1 MFKYQDILIYRFYLD
16 IVSLFLQKEG
26 VIMALAFGL
35 FLVTLIFIIWQPKG
49 LQIGTTAVI
58 GAVAAIVLGVVSF
71 DDVLT
76 VINIV
81 WDATLAFIGIIILSM
96 VLDEIGFFE
105 WAAIKMTRLSG
116 GSGNKMFVYILLL
129 GAVVAA
135 FFAND
140 GAALILTPILLA
152 KMKYLKMKPLP
163 IFAFLMAGGFIGD
176 AASNPLVI
184 SNLTNIVTV
193 GYFDIGFVEYAKHMF
208 LLNLLSII
216 ASIVVLWIYFRKDI
230 PLHVNV
236 DELPEASS
244 VIKSQ
249 IMFKISWAFLV
260 LLMAGYFIG
269 DMLHLPVS
277 LFALGGALLFLAIAN
292 HYKAVKPIMTI
303 KAAPWQVVWFS
314 IGLYVVVYGLKN
326 AGLTDIIAS
335 WIAELIAQGNVIAVI
350 GTGFLSA
357 VISSIMNNMPTIMI
371 MDIAIDKVGYVGN
384 EALVYANILGSNLGP
399 KMTPIGSLAT
409 LLWLHVLAQK
419 GVKIGWGEYMRV
431 GLVVTPPVLFIAL
444 LGLI

>member
-1 MFKYQDILIYRFYLD
+1 MFLA
-16 IVSLFLQKEG
+16 STLFL
-26 VIMALAFGL
+26 I
-35 FLVTLIFIIWQPKG
+35 TLTFVIWQPKG

-58 GAVAAIVLGVVSF
+58 GAIVALIIGVVSF
-71 DDVLT
+71 QDVIT
-76 VINIV
+76 VIDIV

-105 WAAIKMTRLSG
+105 WAAIKMAKLSG

-129 GAVVAA
+129 GALVAA

-152 KMKYLKMKPLP
+152 KMKYLKMKPLA

-176 AASNPLVI
+176 SASNPLVI
-184 SNLTNIVTV
+184 SNLTNIVTA
-193 GYFDIGFVEYAKHMF
+193 GYFDIGFMEYAKNMF
-208 LLNLLSII
+208 LPNLLSII
-216 ASIVVLWIYFRKDI
+216 ASIAILWIYFRKDI
-230 PLHVNV
+230 PLKV
-236 DELPEASS
+236 DVTELPEPSS
-244 VIKSQ
+244 VIKNQ
-249 IMFKISWAFLV
+249 TMFKFSWFFLV
-260 LLMAGYFIG
+260 LLMIGYFIG
-269 DMLHLPVS
+269 DYYNLPIS
-277 LFALGGALLFLAIAN
+277 LFALGGALIFLAIAN

-326 AGLTDIIAS
+326 AGLTDVIAS
-335 WIAELIAQGNVIAVI
+335 WIETLSHQGEAVAII
-350 GTGFLSA
+350 GTGFLSGI
-357 VISSIMNNMPTIMI
+357 ISSVMNNMPTIMI

-419 GVKIGWGEYMRV
+419 GVKIGWGEYIKV
-431 GLVVTPPVLFIAL
+431 GLVITPPVLLVAL
-444 LGLI
+444 LGLL